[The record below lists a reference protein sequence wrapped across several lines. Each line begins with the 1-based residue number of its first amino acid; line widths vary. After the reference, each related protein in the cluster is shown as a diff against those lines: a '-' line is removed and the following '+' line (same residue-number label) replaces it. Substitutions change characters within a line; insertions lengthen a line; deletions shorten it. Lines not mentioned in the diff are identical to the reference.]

1 MKNLFTKYISVVFLV
16 FSVMAVAA
24 CSGNTNKENA
34 SDTSK
39 MDETEATTNTQSA
52 NTQQITAQSETAN
65 KTVDGKLNIN
75 TASGEAFRTIPNV
88 GDKMVHEFE
97 EYRPYVSIQQFRKEI
112 GKYVDEDQVAEYE
125 NYIYVPIDPNN
136 SDIETIMQIP
146 GLDEDEAN
154 ELISMRPFDNNP
166 NPSFIGAMQPMVSG
180 EELEIA
186 KGYLKTE
193 G

>member
-1 MKNLFTKYISVVFLV
+1 MKNLFTKYTSVVLLV

-24 CSGNTNKENA
+24 CGGNTEKENA
-34 SDTSK
+34 SDISQ
-39 MDETEATTNTQSA
+39 MDETEATTNEQSA
-52 NTQQITAQSETAN
+52 NNQQITSQSETAN

-112 GKYVDEDQVAEYE
+112 GKYVDEEQVAEYE
-125 NYIYVPIDPNN
+125 NYIYVPIDRNN
-136 SDIETIMQIP
+136 SDAETIMQIP

-154 ELISMRPFDNNP
+154 ELISKRPFRNNP
-166 NPSFIGAMQPMVSG
+166 SIIGAIQPMVSG
-180 EELEIA
+180 EELETA
-186 KGYLKTE
+186 KGYLKAE
-193 G
+193 E